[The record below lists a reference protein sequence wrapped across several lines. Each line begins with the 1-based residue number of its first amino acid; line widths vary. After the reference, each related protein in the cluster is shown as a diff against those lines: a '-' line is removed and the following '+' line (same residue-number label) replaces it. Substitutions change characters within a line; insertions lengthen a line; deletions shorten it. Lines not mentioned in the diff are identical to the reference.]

1 MDYHF
6 SYRTKNGSVCLI
18 LSYKVGK
25 KWRQKTRQGF
35 KTQRE
40 ARQHQDELLEEVKR
54 SEGLTTDV
62 RMSDMSLRQF
72 FDIFYRDKKDF
83 LSYNTILNY
92 RNAVES
98 LGAAADIPLRELTT
112 ADILNALL
120 IQDVAV
126 GTKKAKLRCVSPVLG
141 HAVTVYKI
149 LAVNPARGIALRE
162 ERGPKVIRAFTRDEL
177 SRLTDLLEQEPIC
190 RLVVILAANTGMRF
204 GEIAG
209 LPWDAIGWTAQT
221 ITVRQQY
228 TNIGPGKLGIAP
240 CKTRNS
246 NRTIPAPPVVLKA
259 LAGWK
264 RPSLSICPAPSS
276 LWAGCQISMSSL
288 IGLSVPIFL
297 DAPSTP
303 SGTPLPPS
311 CSPRP
316 EISTWSPISW
326 VIPWPPCQ
334 RFMLT
339 TRATSTRGRQTPW
352 PVCINFFFAVFL
364 PFKAKSP

>member
-6 SYRTKNGSVCLI
+6 SHRTKNGSICLI

-62 RMSDMSLRQF
+62 RMRDMSLRQF

-120 IQDVAV
+120 IQDVTV
-126 GTKKAKLRCVSPVLG
+126 GTKKAKLRCVSPVLE

-149 LAVNPARGIALRE
+149 LAVNPARGIAFRD
-162 ERGPKVIRAFTRDEL
+162 ERGPKVLRAFTRDEL

-228 TNIGPGKLGIAP
+228 TNIGPGKLGITP

-264 RPSLSICPAPSS
+264 KAQPLNLLGTVFPVGQMSNIHVKLNRIIRTHFPGRSIHALRHTFATLLLSETGDINLVAHILGDTVATVSAVYVNYTGDINQRAADAM
-276 LWAGCQISMSSL
+276 AGL
-288 IGLSVPIFL
+288 Y
-297 DAPSTP
+297 
-303 SGTPLPPS
+303 
-311 CSPRP
+311 
-316 EISTWSPISW
+316 
-326 VIPWPPCQ
+326 
-334 RFMLT
+334 
-339 TRATSTRGRQTPW
+339 
-352 PVCINFFFAVFL
+352 
-364 PFKAKSP
+364 